1 MDSKEVMKTLQERMN
16 DMKPY
21 FRGIEMYNE
30 ALMVKVVYPPR
41 WKAYPKHI
49 PKKRGWYICSIRYGE
64 EPGQAYVMDLFWDE
78 NTLRWKDN
86 RRLDVYNTYE
96 VYGYND
102 ETHLN
107 DKRIYKDNVCFRD
120 DVVAFKKL
128 PKIYK

>member
-1 MDSKEVMKTLQERMN
+1 MFN
-16 DMKPY
+16 
-21 FRGIEMYNE
+21 
-30 ALMVKVVYPPR
+30 
-41 WKAYPKHI
+41 
-49 PKKRGWYICSIRYGE
+49 
-64 EPGQAYVMDLFWDE
+64 
-78 NTLRWKDN
+78 RWKDN